1 MPDDRFFHKR
11 AGHSDKVNS
20 LTDFEE
26 LVWRYYILSADDF
39 GVMKFSPD
47 QLRADHERAAGKSVK
62 VVQRALDRI
71 VAIGLVHRFDHQ
83 GRQYIYSRNW
93 QEYQKVDYPRET
105 IAPMPPAE
113 ELAACKPETLNLFGF
128 HPGGKF
134 GREMKKL
141 IAEGLSID
149 SARVR
154 LLVPEGGPGE
164 TAAPRPSRGI
174 GSGVMAGSLPRD
186 HVRHAFCGRKCVPDF
201 LHGEFKQSVGGADPD
216 ATVRLFYA
224 EVMASIPADQPIG
237 EEPLKFWRGA
247 VRGAVRD
254 CRASREDGRKYG
266 GGGAV
271 CRPGE
276 SMTDQ
281 DREAFAVLMLGLGE
295 TYGEQVSEARMEI
308 YFAAL
313 ADLTLDAVR
322 EASTAHVQAV
332 KFFPRPAE
340 IREAVAGSTDDRAAL
355 AWNALLQLVRR
366 VGYPGTDGRGKAP
379 TFR

>member
-154 LLVPEGGPGE
+154 LLVPDSFDEYSRLAGARALAQATATGNGSGLEGGAGE
-164 TAAPRPSRGI
+164 TAAPRPSRGM

-201 LHGEFKQSVGGADPD
+201 LHGEFKQSIGGDDPD
-216 ATVRLFYA
+216 ASVRQFYA
-224 EVMASIPADQPIG
+224 EVMASIQADQPIG
-237 EEPLKFWRGA
+237 EEPLKFWRG
-247 VRGAVRD
+247 
-254 CRASREDGRKYG
+254 
-266 GGGAV
+266 
-271 CRPGE
+271 
-276 SMTDQ
+276 Q
-281 DREAFAVLMLGLGE
+281 
-295 TYGEQVSEARMEI
+295 
-308 YFAAL
+308 FAARFG
-313 ADLTLDAVR
+313 TAV
-322 EASTAHVQAV
+322 STGKTAGN
-332 KFFPRPAE
+332 
-340 IREAVAGSTDDRAAL
+340 VAAARAFVA
-355 AWNALLQLVRR
+355 
-366 VGYPGTDGRGKAP
+366 RGK
-379 TFR
+379 T